1 MDVRRGCSQ
10 KPACCCDNTACNIG
24 TFESIFY
31 VMKES
36 MSVPHVLDVDWSL
49 QHFDGNLTAVFL
61 KIPAYV
67 TENVT
72 GLPLVFSQKV
82 PTVKDLKR
90 FMNLEPFIPL
100 CEFINVWFNEI
111 PHWGTLQHTFLYT
124 ASFCTLFKPSK
135 FYLLKS

>member
-1 MDVRRGCSQ
+1 
-10 KPACCCDNTACNIG
+10 
-24 TFESIFY
+24 
-31 VMKES
+31 MKES

-49 QHFDGNLTAVFL
+49 QNFDGNLTAGFL
-61 KIPAYV
+61 KIPVYI

-72 GLPLVFSQKV
+72 GFPLVFSQKA

-100 CEFINVWFNEI
+100 CEFINVWLNEI
-111 PHWGTLQHTFLYT
+111 PHWGTLPHAFLYT

-135 FYLLKS
+135 FRSLKS